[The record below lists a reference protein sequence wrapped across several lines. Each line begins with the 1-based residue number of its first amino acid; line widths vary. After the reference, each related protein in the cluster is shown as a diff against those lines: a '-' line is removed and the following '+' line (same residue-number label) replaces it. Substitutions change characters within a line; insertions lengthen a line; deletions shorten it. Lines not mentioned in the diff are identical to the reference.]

1 MNGESTIPTIPVR
14 VQAAAYAAAGRGP
27 AVAPDFGDAAPP
39 YRGAP
44 DVAAGPVAP
53 PASAAPMRSLNIRA
67 LQHPAEDSRL
77 LLALSASAVVFGFA
91 AMAVYAL
98 VGWAVLVEYAAYIA
112 AFGVVVWV
120 SLQIYRSRLLGGA
133 VRVTETTLP
142 ELQSVFDEV
151 RARLNYHKP
160 VDVYVMDKVDGGSS
174 MTSYLGTRLIRIEGG
189 LAADLLGDDH
199 RAELRFMIGRHI
211 GQLKARHQRLL
222 PIMLA
227 ISLVDS
233 LKFLQLFL
241 APYYRATAKSGDQI
255 AAACSGDIQATAGM
269 MNRLLVGK
277 ELGPRLVVKGVLDQA
292 AIVKRR
298 WLPRLAQLFQ
308 SEPHA
313 TNRYLNLLAFFAR
326 VAPEEIGR
334 WRASLDEDTASRLT
348 AAINASAHKRAPR
361 RRMSPVALLVATLIT
376 GGLLALSGWGI
387 FSVAQAAKAA
397 AGQSGAANTQAGGQ
411 ANAGSQ
417 QPAGGTGSQAANG
430 ASSQP
435 ANGASSQP
443 ANGASSQPA
452 NGASSQPANGAS
464 SQPAN
469 GASSQPGGGTGSAQ
483 PASGITATLAA
494 YFNAINARNYQVA
507 WSELSAANQAA
518 NPYAQFAA
526 GESSTTIQNVYLHG
540 IAAGSQ
546 PGTYVAEITFRSHQ
560 DPSQAPNHSD
570 SCDDWTLDYNMIQSS
585 GRWLIDSANTAPGVP
600 EYQSC
605 G

>member
-1 MNGESTIPTIPVR
+1 MKSESTIPTIPVR
-14 VQAAAYAAAGRGP
+14 VQTAAYAAVGRGP

-39 YRGAP
+39 YRTAP
-44 DVAAGPVAP
+44 DVAAGPAAP
-53 PASAAPMRSLNIRA
+53 PVSAAPMRSLDIRA

-91 AMAVYAL
+91 AMAVYAI
-98 VGWAVLVEYAAYIA
+98 VGWTVLVEYAAYIA

-189 LAADLLGDDH
+189 LAADLLGDEH

-417 QPAGGTGSQAANG
+417 QPGGGTGSQA
-430 ASSQP
+430 
-435 ANGASSQP
+435 
-443 ANGASSQPA
+443 
-452 NGASSQPANGAS
+452 ANGAS

-570 SCDDWTLDYNMIQSS
+570 SCDDWTLDYTMIQSS
-585 GRWLIDSANTAPGVP
+585 GRWLIDSANAAPGVP

>member
-1 MNGESTIPTIPVR
+1 MKSESTIPTIPVR
-14 VQAAAYAAAGRGP
+14 VQAAAYAAVGRGP

-39 YRGAP
+39 YRAAP
-44 DVAAGPVAP
+44 DVAAGPAAP
-53 PASAAPMRSLNIRA
+53 PVGAAPMRSLDIRA

-91 AMAVYAL
+91 AMAVYAI
-98 VGWAVLVEYAAYIA
+98 VGWTVLVEYAAYIA

-189 LAADLLGDDH
+189 LAADLLGDEH

-361 RRMSPVALLVATLIT
+361 HRMSPVALLVATLIT

-387 FSVAQAAKAA
+387 FSAAQAAKAA

-417 QPAGGTGSQAANG
+417 QPGGGTGSQA
-430 ASSQP
+430 
-435 ANGASSQP
+435 
-443 ANGASSQPA
+443 A

-540 IAAGSQ
+540 TAAGSQ

-570 SCDDWTLDYNMIQSS
+570 SCDDWTLDYTMIQSS
-585 GRWLIDSANTAPGVP
+585 GRWLIDSANAAPGVP

>member
-14 VQAAAYAAAGRGP
+14 VQSAAYAAVGRGP
-27 AVAPDFGDAAPP
+27 AVAFDFGDAAPP
-39 YRGAP
+39 YRAAP
-44 DVAAGPVAP
+44 DVAAGPAAP
-53 PASAAPMRSLNIRA
+53 PVSAAPMRSLDIRA

-91 AMAVYAL
+91 AMAVYAI

-133 VRVTETTLP
+133 IRVTETTLP

-151 RARLNYHKP
+151 RVRLNYHEP

-334 WRASLDEDTASRLT
+334 WRASLDEGTAIRLS
-348 AAINASAHKRAPR
+348 AAINASAHKRPPR

-387 FSVAQAAKAA
+387 FGVAQAAKAA

-417 QPAGGTGSQAANG
+417 QSGGGTGSQA
-430 ASSQP
+430 
-435 ANGASSQP
+435 
-443 ANGASSQPA
+443 
-452 NGASSQPANGAS
+452 ANGAS

-526 GESSTTIQNVYLHG
+526 GESSTTLQNVVLHG

-546 PGTYVAEITFRSHQ
+546 PGTYVAQITFGSHQ

-570 SCDDWTLDYNMIQSS
+570 SCDDWTLDYTMIQSS
-585 GRWLIDSANTAPGVP
+585 GRWLIDSANAAPGVP

>member
-1 MNGESTIPTIPVR
+1 MRDESTIPTIPVR
-14 VQAAAYAAAGRGP
+14 VQAAAYAAVGRGP

-39 YRGAP
+39 YRAAP
-44 DVAAGPVAP
+44 DVAAGPAAP
-53 PASAAPMRSLNIRA
+53 PVSAAPMRSLDIRA

-91 AMAVYAL
+91 AMAVYAI

-292 AIVKRR
+292 ALVKRR

-334 WRASLDEDTASRLT
+334 WRASLDEGTASRLT

-387 FSVAQAAKAA
+387 FSVAQADKAA

-411 ANAGSQ
+411 ANADSQ
-417 QPAGGTGSQAANG
+417 QPGGGTGSQA
-430 ASSQP
+430 
-435 ANGASSQP
+435 
-443 ANGASSQPA
+443 
-452 NGASSQPANGAS
+452 ANGAS

-483 PASGITATLAA
+483 PASGITATLSA
-494 YFNAINARNYQVA
+494 YFSAINARNYQVA

-540 IAAGSQ
+540 ITAGSQ
-546 PGTYVAEITFRSHQ
+546 PGTYVAQITFRSHQ
-560 DPSQAPNHSD
+560 DPSQAPNQSD
-570 SCDDWTLDYNMIQSS
+570 SCDDWTLDYTMIQSS
-585 GRWLIDSANTAPGVP
+585 GQWLIDSANAAPGVP
-600 EYQSC
+600 AYQNC

>member
-1 MNGESTIPTIPVR
+1 MKGESTIPTIPVR
-14 VQAAAYAAAGRGP
+14 VQTAAYAAVGRGP
-27 AVAPDFGDAAPP
+27 AVALDFDDAAPP
-39 YRGAP
+39 YHAAP
-44 DVAAGPVAP
+44 DVAAGPAAP
-53 PASAAPMRSLNIRA
+53 PVSAAPMRSLDIRA

-91 AMAVYAL
+91 AMAVYAI

-151 RARLNYHKP
+151 RARLNYRKP

-199 RAELRFMIGRHI
+199 HAELRFMIGRHI

-397 AGQSGAANTQAGGQ
+397 AGQSGAANTQAEGQ

-417 QPAGGTGSQAANG
+417 QPGGGTGSQA
-430 ASSQP
+430 
-435 ANGASSQP
+435 
-443 ANGASSQPA
+443 
-452 NGASSQPANGAS
+452 ANGAS

-518 NPYAQFAA
+518 SPYAQFAT
-526 GESSTTIQNVYLHG
+526 GESSTTIQNVYLHR

-570 SCDDWTLDYNMIQSS
+570 SCDDWTLDYTMIQSS
-585 GRWLIDSANTAPGVP
+585 GRWLIDSANAAPGVP

>member
-1 MNGESTIPTIPVR
+1 MRDESIITTIPIR
-14 VQAAAYAAAGRGP
+14 VQALSDFRVGPGP
-27 AVAPDFGDAAPP
+27 AVAPDFGGIAGPAAH
-39 YRGAP
+39 RAAP
-44 DVAAGPVAP
+44 DVASGPTAP
-53 PASAAPMRSLNIRA
+53 PAGAAPMESLDIRA
-67 LQHPAEDSRL
+67 LLHPAEDSRL

-91 AMAVYAL
+91 AMAVYAF
-98 VGWAVLVEYAAYIA
+98 VGWATLVEYAGYLT
-112 AFGVVVWV
+112 AFGVMIWV

-133 VRVTETTLP
+133 VRVTEATLP

-160 VDVYVMDKVDGGSS
+160 VDVYVMDKVNGGSS
-174 MTSYLGTRLIRIEGG
+174 MTSYLGTRLIQIEGG

-211 GQLKARHQRLL
+211 GQLKARHQRLV

-292 AIVKRR
+292 AIVRRR

-334 WRASLDEDTASRLT
+334 WRASLDEATRSRLT
-348 AAINASAHKRAPR
+348 EAINSSAHKRAPR
-361 RRMSPVALLVATLIT
+361 RRMSPVALLVATLVT
-376 GGLLALSGWGI
+376 GGLLTLSGWAI
-387 FSVAQAAKAA
+387 FSVAQAAASA
-397 AGQSGAANTQAGGQ
+397 AGQSDVASTPAAGQ
-411 ANAGSQ
+411 AEAGSQ
-417 QPAGGTGSQAANG
+417 QPGGGTGSAQSANS

-435 ANGASSQP
+435 T
-443 ANGASSQPA
+443 
-452 NGASSQPANGAS
+452 
-464 SQPAN
+464 N
-469 GASSQPGGGTGSAQ
+469 GASSQPGGGAGSAQ
-483 PASGITATLAA
+483 PGSGITATLSA
-494 YFNAINARNYQVA
+494 YFGAIDARNYQVA
-507 WSELSAANQAA
+507 WSVLSAANQAA

-526 GESSTTIQNVYLHG
+526 GLSSTTIQNVYLHG

-546 PGTYVAEITFRSHQ
+546 PGTYIAAVTFRSHQ
-560 DPSQAPNHSD
+560 DPSQAPNHRD
-570 SCDDWTLDYNMIQSS
+570 SCDDWTLDYTMSQSS
-585 GRWLIDSANTAPGVP
+585 GQWLIDSADPAPGVP
-600 EYQSC
+600 AYQSC

>member
-1 MNGESTIPTIPVR
+1 MKSESTIPTIPVR
-14 VQAAAYAAAGRGP
+14 VQAAAYAGVGRGP

-39 YRGAP
+39 YRAAP
-44 DVAAGPVAP
+44 DVAAGPATLPV
-53 PASAAPMRSLNIRA
+53 SAAPMRSLDIRA

-91 AMAVYAL
+91 AMAVYAI

-142 ELQSVFDEV
+142 ELQTVFDEV

-199 RAELRFMIGRHI
+199 HAELRFMIGRHI

-348 AAINASAHKRAPR
+348 AAINASPHKRAPR

-387 FSVAQAAKAA
+387 FSVVQAAKAA

-417 QPAGGTGSQAANG
+417 QPGGGTGSQAAND

-443 ANGASSQPA
+443 D
-452 NGASSQPANGAS
+452 
-464 SQPAN
+464 
-469 GASSQPGGGTGSAQ
+469 GGTGSAQ

-570 SCDDWTLDYNMIQSS
+570 SCDDWTLDYTMIQSS
-585 GRWLIDSANTAPGVP
+585 GRWLIDTANAAPGVP

>member
-1 MNGESTIPTIPVR
+1 MKGESTIPTIPVR
-14 VQAAAYAAAGRGP
+14 VQSAAYTAVGRGP
-27 AVAPDFGDAAPP
+27 AVAPDFGGAAPP
-39 YRGAP
+39 YRTAP
-44 DVAAGPVAP
+44 DVAAGPAAP
-53 PASAAPMRSLNIRA
+53 PVSVAPMRSLDIRA

-91 AMAVYAL
+91 AMAVYAI

-199 RAELRFMIGRHI
+199 HAELRFMIGRHI

-376 GGLLALSGWGI
+376 AGLLALSGWGI
-387 FSVAQAAKAA
+387 FSVAQAAEAA
-397 AGQSGAANTQAGGQ
+397 AGQSGAANTQAGAANTQAGGQ

-417 QPAGGTGSQAANG
+417 QPGGGTGSQA
-430 ASSQP
+430 
-435 ANGASSQP
+435 
-443 ANGASSQPA
+443 
-452 NGASSQPANGAS
+452 ANGAS

-483 PASGITATLAA
+483 PATGITATLAA

-546 PGTYVAEITFRSHQ
+546 PGTSVAEITFRSHQ

-570 SCDDWTLDYNMIQSS
+570 SCDDWTLDYTMIQSS
-585 GRWLIDSANTAPGVP
+585 GRWLIDSANAAPGVP

>member
-1 MNGESTIPTIPVR
+1 MKSESTIPTIPVR
-14 VQAAAYAAAGRGP
+14 VQAAAYAAVGRGP

-39 YRGAP
+39 YRAAP
-44 DVAAGPVAP
+44 DVAAGPAAP
-53 PASAAPMRSLNIRA
+53 PVSAVPMRSLDIRA

-91 AMAVYAL
+91 AMAVYAI

-120 SLQIYRSRLLGGA
+120 SLQIFRSRLLGGA

-199 RAELRFMIGRHI
+199 RAELRFMIGRHV

-308 SEPHA
+308 SQPHA

-326 VAPEEIGR
+326 VAPEEIDR

-376 GGLLALSGWGI
+376 GGLLALSGWAI
-387 FSVAQAAKAA
+387 FSVAQAANAA
-397 AGQSGAANTQAGGQ
+397 AGPSGAANTQAGGQ
-411 ANAGSQ
+411 AKAGSQ
-417 QPAGGTGSQAANG
+417 QPGGGTGSQAANS

-443 ANGASSQPA
+443 D
-452 NGASSQPANGAS
+452 
-464 SQPAN
+464 
-469 GASSQPGGGTGSAQ
+469 GGTGSAQ

-507 WSELSAANQAA
+507 WSELSSADQAA

-570 SCDDWTLDYNMIQSS
+570 SCDDWTLDYTMIQSS
-585 GRWLIDSANTAPGVP
+585 GRWLVDSANAAPGVP

>member
-14 VQAAAYAAAGRGP
+14 MQAAAYAAVGRGP

-39 YRGAP
+39 YRAAP
-44 DVAAGPVAP
+44 VVAAGLAAP
-53 PASAAPMRSLNIRA
+53 PVSAVPMRSLDTRV

-91 AMAVYAL
+91 AMAVYAI

-142 ELQSVFDEV
+142 ELQLVFDEV

-387 FSVAQAAKAA
+387 FSAAQAAKAA

-417 QPAGGTGSQAANG
+417 QPGGGTGS
-430 ASSQP
+430 P
-435 ANGASSQP
+435 A
-443 ANGASSQPA
+443 
-452 NGASSQPANGAS
+452 ANGAS

-469 GASSQPGGGTGSAQ
+469 GASSQPGGGTGRAQ

-526 GESSTTIQNVYLHG
+526 GESSTALQNVVLHG

-570 SCDDWTLDYNMIQSS
+570 SCDDWTLDYTMIQSS
-585 GRWLIDSANTAPGVP
+585 GQWLIDSANAAPGVP

>member
-1 MNGESTIPTIPVR
+1 MKSESTIPTIPVR
-14 VQAAAYAAAGRGP
+14 VQAAAYAAVGRGP

-39 YRGAP
+39 YRAAP
-44 DVAAGPVAP
+44 DVAAGPAAP
-53 PASAAPMRSLNIRA
+53 PVSAVPMRSLDIRA

-91 AMAVYAL
+91 AMAVYAI

-142 ELQSVFDEV
+142 ELQSV
-151 RARLNYHKP
+151 
-160 VDVYVMDKVDGGSS
+160 MDKVDGGSS

-199 RAELRFMIGRHI
+199 RAELRFMIGRHV

-308 SEPHA
+308 SQPHA

-326 VAPEEIGR
+326 VAPEEIDR

-348 AAINASAHKRAPR
+348 AAINASPHKRAPR
-361 RRMSPVALLVATLIT
+361 SRMSPVALLVATLIT

-387 FSVAQAAKAA
+387 FSGAQAAKAA
-397 AGQSGAANTQAGGQ
+397 AGPSGAANTQAGGQ
-411 ANAGSQ
+411 VNAGSQ
-417 QPAGGTGSQAANG
+417 QPGGGTGSQAANG

-443 ANGASSQPA
+443 D
-452 NGASSQPANGAS
+452 
-464 SQPAN
+464 
-469 GASSQPGGGTGSAQ
+469 GGTGSAQ

-507 WSELSAANQAA
+507 WSELSSADQAA

-570 SCDDWTLDYNMIQSS
+570 SCDDWTLDYTMIQSS
-585 GRWLIDSANTAPGVP
+585 GRWLVDSANAAPGVP

>member
-1 MNGESTIPTIPVR
+1 MKDESSIPTIPVR
-14 VQAAAYAAAGRGP
+14 VQTAAYAAVGRGP
-27 AVAPDFGDAAPP
+27 AVAPDFGDTAPP
-39 YRGAP
+39 YRAAP
-44 DVAAGPVAP
+44 DVAAGPAAP
-53 PASAAPMRSLNIRA
+53 PVSAAPMRSLDIRA

-77 LLALSASAVVFGFA
+77 LLALSASAVVFGIA
-91 AMAVYAL
+91 AMAVYAI
-98 VGWAVLVEYAAYIA
+98 VGWVVLVEYAAYIA

-151 RARLNYHKP
+151 RARLKYHKP

-255 AAACSGDIQATAGM
+255 AAACSGDIRATAGM

-361 RRMSPVALLVATLIT
+361 RRMSLVALLVATLIT

-387 FSVAQAAKAA
+387 FSVSQAAKAA
-397 AGQSGAANTQAGGQ
+397 AGPSGTSNTQAGGQ

-417 QPAGGTGSQAANG
+417 QPGAGTGSQA
-430 ASSQP
+430 
-435 ANGASSQP
+435 
-443 ANGASSQPA
+443 
-452 NGASSQPANGAS
+452 ANGAS

-483 PASGITATLAA
+483 PTSEITATLAA

-570 SCDDWTLDYNMIQSS
+570 SCDDWTLNYTMIQSS
-585 GRWLIDSANTAPGVP
+585 GRWLIDSASAAPGVP

>member
-1 MNGESTIPTIPVR
+1 MKGESTIPVIPDR
-14 VQAAAYAAAGRGP
+14 VQSAAYAAVGRGP

-39 YRGAP
+39 YRAAP
-44 DVAAGPVAP
+44 DAAAGPAAP
-53 PASAAPMRSLNIRA
+53 PVSAAPMRSLDIRA

-91 AMAVYAL
+91 AMAVYAI

-133 VRVTETTLP
+133 IRVTETTLP

-151 RARLNYHKP
+151 RVRLNYHEP

-334 WRASLDEDTASRLT
+334 WRASLDEGTAIRLS
-348 AAINASAHKRAPR
+348 AAINASAHKRPPR

-387 FSVAQAAKAA
+387 FSVAQAAKAT
-397 AGQSGAANTQAGGQ
+397 AGQSGAANTQTGGQ
-411 ANAGSQ
+411 ANTGSQ
-417 QPAGGTGSQAANG
+417 QPGGGTGAQAANG

-435 ANGASSQP
+435 T
-443 ANGASSQPA
+443 
-452 NGASSQPANGAS
+452 
-464 SQPAN
+464 N

-494 YFNAINARNYQVA
+494 YFNAINARNYHVA

-526 GESSTTIQNVYLHG
+526 GESSTTLENVVLHG
-540 IAAGSQ
+540 ITAGSQ
-546 PGTYVAEITFRSHQ
+546 PGTHVAEITFRSHQ
-560 DPSQAPNHSD
+560 HPSQAPNHSD
-570 SCDDWTLDYNMIQSS
+570 SCDDWTLDYTMIQSS
-585 GRWLIDSANTAPGVP
+585 GRWLIDSANAAPGVP

>member
-1 MNGESTIPTIPVR
+1 MKSESTIPTIPVR
-14 VQAAAYAAAGRGP
+14 VQTAAYAAVGRGP

-39 YRGAP
+39 YRTAP
-44 DVAAGPVAP
+44 DVAAGPAAP
-53 PASAAPMRSLNIRA
+53 PVSAAPMRSLDIRA

-91 AMAVYAL
+91 AMAVYAI

-189 LAADLLGDDH
+189 LAADLLGDEH

-241 APYYRATAKSGDQI
+241 APYYRTTAKSGDQI

-326 VAPEEIGR
+326 VAPEEISR

-361 RRMSPVALLVATLIT
+361 RRMSPVGLLVATLIT

-387 FSVAQAAKAA
+387 FSVVQAAKAA

-417 QPAGGTGSQAANG
+417 QPGGGTGSQAAND

-435 ANGASSQP
+435 ANDASSQP
-443 ANGASSQPA
+443 A
-452 NGASSQPANGAS
+452 
-464 SQPAN
+464 
-469 GASSQPGGGTGSAQ
+469 GGTGSAQ

-570 SCDDWTLDYNMIQSS
+570 SCDDWTLDYTMIQSS
-585 GRWLIDSANTAPGVP
+585 GRWLIDTANAAPGVP

>member
-1 MNGESTIPTIPVR
+1 
-14 VQAAAYAAAGRGP
+14 
-27 AVAPDFGDAAPP
+27 
-39 YRGAP
+39 
-44 DVAAGPVAP
+44 
-53 PASAAPMRSLNIRA
+53 
-67 LQHPAEDSRL
+67 
-77 LLALSASAVVFGFA
+77 
-91 AMAVYAL
+91 
-98 VGWAVLVEYAAYIA
+98 
-112 AFGVVVWV
+112 
-120 SLQIYRSRLLGGA
+120 
-133 VRVTETTLP
+133 
-142 ELQSVFDEV
+142 
-151 RARLNYHKP
+151 
-160 VDVYVMDKVDGGSS
+160 MDKVDGGSS

-189 LAADLLGDDH
+189 LAAELLGDDH

-227 ISLVDS
+227 ISVVHS
-233 LKFLQLFL
+233 VKFLQLFL

-308 SEPHA
+308 GEPHA

-387 FSVAQAAKAA
+387 FSVAQAAQVA
-397 AGQSGAANTQAGGQ
+397 AGPSGAANTQAGGQ
-411 ANAGSQ
+411 AEAGSQ
-417 QPAGGTGSQAANG
+417 QPGGGTGSPAAND

-435 ANGASSQP
+435 AA
-443 ANGASSQPA
+443 
-452 NGASSQPANGAS
+452 
-464 SQPAN
+464 
-469 GASSQPGGGTGSAQ
+469 GASSQPGGGTDSAQ

-494 YFNAINARNYQVA
+494 YVNAINARNYQVA

-526 GESSTTIQNVYLHG
+526 GESSTTIENVYLHG

-560 DPSQAPNHSD
+560 DPSQAPNYSD
-570 SCDDWTLDYNMIQSS
+570 SCDDWTLDYTMIQSS
-585 GRWLIDSANTAPGVP
+585 GRWLIDSADAAPGVP

>member
-1 MNGESTIPTIPVR
+1 MRDESTIPTIPVR
-14 VQAAAYAAAGRGP
+14 VQAAAYAAVGRGP

-39 YRGAP
+39 YRVAP
-44 DVAAGPVAP
+44 DVAAGPAAP
-53 PASAAPMRSLNIRA
+53 PVSAAPMRSLDIRA

-91 AMAVYAL
+91 AMAVYAI

-112 AFGVVVWV
+112 AFGVAVWV

-133 VRVTETTLP
+133 VRVTEATLP
-142 ELQSVFDEV
+142 ELQLVFDEV

-292 AIVKRR
+292 ALVKRR

-334 WRASLDEDTASRLT
+334 WRASLDEGTASRLT

-387 FSVAQAAKAA
+387 FSTAQAAKAA
-397 AGQSGAANTQAGGQ
+397 AEQSGAANAQAGGQ
-411 ANAGSQ
+411 ANVGSQ
-417 QPAGGTGSQAANG
+417 QPGGVTGSEA
-430 ASSQP
+430 
-435 ANGASSQP
+435 
-443 ANGASSQPA
+443 
-452 NGASSQPANGAS
+452 ANGAS

-483 PASGITATLAA
+483 PASGITATLVA

-540 IAAGSQ
+540 ITAGSQ
-546 PGTYVAEITFRSHQ
+546 PGTYVAQITFRSHQ
-560 DPSQAPNHSD
+560 DPSQAPNQSD
-570 SCDDWTLDYNMIQSS
+570 SCDDWTLDYTMIQSS
-585 GRWLIDSANTAPGVP
+585 GQWLIDSANAAPGVP
-600 EYQSC
+600 AYQSC

>member
-1 MNGESTIPTIPVR
+1 MKGESTIPTIPIR
-14 VQAAAYAAAGRGP
+14 VQTAAYAAVGRGP
-27 AVAPDFGDAAPP
+27 AVAPDFGDGAPP
-39 YRGAP
+39 YRAAP
-44 DVAAGPVAP
+44 DVAAGPAAP
-53 PASAAPMRSLNIRA
+53 PVSAAPMRSLDIRA

-91 AMAVYAL
+91 AMAVYAI

-241 APYYRATAKSGDQI
+241 APYYRATTKSGDQI

-292 AIVKRR
+292 AVVKRR

-326 VAPEEIGR
+326 VAPQEIGR

-387 FSVAQAAKAA
+387 FGVAQAAKAA

-417 QPAGGTGSQAANG
+417 QPGGGTGSQAANG

-443 ANGASSQPA
+443 GS
-452 NGASSQPANGAS
+452 
-464 SQPAN
+464 
-469 GASSQPGGGTGSAQ
+469 GTGSAQ

-546 PGTYVAEITFRSHQ
+546 PGTYIAEITFRSHQ

-570 SCDDWTLDYNMIQSS
+570 SCDDWTLDYTMIQSS
-585 GRWLIDSANTAPGVP
+585 GRWLIDSANAAPGVP

>member
-1 MNGESTIPTIPVR
+1 MKSESTIPTIPVR
-14 VQAAAYAAAGRGP
+14 VQAAAYAAVGRGP

-39 YRGAP
+39 YRAAP
-44 DVAAGPVAP
+44 DVAAGPAAP
-53 PASAAPMRSLNIRA
+53 PVSAVPMRSLDIRA

-91 AMAVYAL
+91 AMAVYAI

-120 SLQIYRSRLLGGA
+120 SLQIFRSRLLGGA

-199 RAELRFMIGRHI
+199 RAELRFMIGRHV

-326 VAPEEIGR
+326 VAPEEIDR

-348 AAINASAHKRAPR
+348 AAINASPHKRAPR
-361 RRMSPVALLVATLIT
+361 SRMSPVALLVATLIT

-387 FSVAQAAKAA
+387 FSGAQAAKAA
-397 AGQSGAANTQAGGQ
+397 AGPSGAANTQAGGQ
-411 ANAGSQ
+411 VNAGSQ
-417 QPAGGTGSQAANG
+417 QPGGGTGSQAANG

-443 ANGASSQPA
+443 D
-452 NGASSQPANGAS
+452 
-464 SQPAN
+464 
-469 GASSQPGGGTGSAQ
+469 GGTGSAQ

-507 WSELSAANQAA
+507 WSELSSADQAA

-570 SCDDWTLDYNMIQSS
+570 SCDDWTLDYTMIQSS
-585 GRWLIDSANTAPGVP
+585 GRWLVDSANAAPGVP

>member
-14 VQAAAYAAAGRGP
+14 VQSAAYAAVGRGP

-39 YRGAP
+39 YRAAP
-44 DVAAGPVAP
+44 DVAAGPAAP
-53 PASAAPMRSLNIRA
+53 PVSAAPMRSLDIRA

-91 AMAVYAL
+91 AMAVYAI

-133 VRVTETTLP
+133 IRVTETTLP

-151 RARLNYHKP
+151 RVRLNYHEP

-334 WRASLDEDTASRLT
+334 WRASLDEGTAIRLS
-348 AAINASAHKRAPR
+348 AAINASAHKRPPR

-387 FSVAQAAKAA
+387 FSVAQAGKAA
-397 AGQSGAANTQAGGQ
+397 GGQSSAANTQAGGQ

-417 QPAGGTGSQAANG
+417 QPGGGTGSQA
-430 ASSQP
+430 
-435 ANGASSQP
+435 
-443 ANGASSQPA
+443 
-452 NGASSQPANGAS
+452 ANGAS

-494 YFNAINARNYQVA
+494 YFNAINARNYQEA

-526 GESSTTIQNVYLHG
+526 GESSTTLQNVVLHG

-570 SCDDWTLDYNMIQSS
+570 SCDDWTLDYTMIQSS
-585 GRWLIDSANTAPGVP
+585 GRWLIDSANAAPGIP

>member
-1 MNGESTIPTIPVR
+1 MKGESTIPVIPDR
-14 VQAAAYAAAGRGP
+14 VQSAAYAAVGRGP

-39 YRGAP
+39 YRAAP
-44 DVAAGPVAP
+44 DVAAGPAAP
-53 PASAAPMRSLNIRA
+53 PVSAALMRSLDIRA

-91 AMAVYAL
+91 AMAVYAI

-133 VRVTETTLP
+133 IRVTETTLP

-151 RARLNYHKP
+151 RVRLNYHEP

-334 WRASLDEDTASRLT
+334 WRASLDEGTAIRLS
-348 AAINASAHKRAPR
+348 AAINASAHKRPPR

-387 FSVAQAAKAA
+387 FSVAQAAKAT
-397 AGQSGAANTQAGGQ
+397 AGQSGAANTQTGGQ
-411 ANAGSQ
+411 ANTGSQ
-417 QPAGGTGSQAANG
+417 QPGGGTGAQAANG

-435 ANGASSQP
+435 T
-443 ANGASSQPA
+443 
-452 NGASSQPANGAS
+452 
-464 SQPAN
+464 N

-494 YFNAINARNYQVA
+494 YFNAINARNYHVA

-526 GESSTTIQNVYLHG
+526 GESSTTLENVVLHG
-540 IAAGSQ
+540 ITAGSQ
-546 PGTYVAEITFRSHQ
+546 PGTHVAEITFRSHQ
-560 DPSQAPNHSD
+560 HPSQAPNHSD
-570 SCDDWTLDYNMIQSS
+570 SCDDWTLDYTMIQSS
-585 GRWLIDSANTAPGVP
+585 GRWLIDSANAAPGVP

>member
-1 MNGESTIPTIPVR
+1 MKDESTIPTIPVR
-14 VQAAAYAAAGRGP
+14 VQTAAYAAVGRGP
-27 AVAPDFGDAAPP
+27 AVAPDFGEAAPP
-39 YRGAP
+39 YRAAP
-44 DVAAGPVAP
+44 DVTAGPAAP
-53 PASAAPMRSLNIRA
+53 PVSAAPMRSLDIRA
-67 LQHPAEDSRL
+67 LQYPAEDSRL

-91 AMAVYAL
+91 AMAVYAI

-387 FSVAQAAKAA
+387 FSVSQAAKAA
-397 AGQSGAANTQAGGQ
+397 AGQSGTANTQAGGQ

-417 QPAGGTGSQAANG
+417 QPGGGTGSQAANG
-430 ASSQP
+430 ASSQS
-435 ANGASSQP
+435 ANGP
-443 ANGASSQPA
+443 
-452 NGASSQPANGAS
+452 
-464 SQPAN
+464 
-469 GASSQPGGGTGSAQ
+469 SSQPGGGTGSAQ
-483 PASGITATLAA
+483 PTSGITATLAA
-494 YFNAINARNYQVA
+494 YFNAINARNYQMA

-570 SCDDWTLDYNMIQSS
+570 SCDDWTLDYTMIQSS
-585 GRWLIDSANTAPGVP
+585 GRWLIDSANSAPSLP

>member
-1 MNGESTIPTIPVR
+1 MKGESTIPTIPVR
-14 VQAAAYAAAGRGP
+14 IQAAAYASVGRGP

-39 YRGAP
+39 YRAAP
-44 DVAAGPVAP
+44 DVAAGPAAP
-53 PASAAPMRSLNIRA
+53 PVSAAPMRSLDIRA

-91 AMAVYAL
+91 AMTAYASL
-98 VGWAVLVEYAAYIA
+98 GWAVLVEYAAYIA
-112 AFGVVVWV
+112 AAGIVFWV

-227 ISLVDS
+227 ISVVHS
-233 LKFLQLFL
+233 VKFLQLFL

-348 AAINASAHKRAPR
+348 AAINASPHKRAPR

-387 FSVAQAAKAA
+387 FSVVQAAKAA

-417 QPAGGTGSQAANG
+417 QPGGGTGSQAAND
-430 ASSQP
+430 
-435 ANGASSQP
+435 
-443 ANGASSQPA
+443 
-452 NGASSQPANGAS
+452 AS

-483 PASGITATLAA
+483 PASGITATLSA

-560 DPSQAPNHSD
+560 DPSQAPNYSD
-570 SCDDWTLDYNMIQSS
+570 SCDDWTLDYTMIQSS
-585 GRWLIDSANTAPGVP
+585 GRWLIDSADAAPGVP

>member
-1 MNGESTIPTIPVR
+1 MNDETNIPTIPVR

-27 AVAPDFGDAAPP
+27 AVAPDFSD
-39 YRGAP
+39 
-44 DVAAGPVAP
+44 AAGPGADR
-53 PASAAPMRSLNIRA
+53 AAPNVASGPTVPPMNAAPLESLDIRA
-67 LQHPAEDSRL
+67 LVHPAEDSRL

-91 AMAVYAL
+91 AMFVYAI
-98 VGWAVLVEYAAYIA
+98 VGWETLVEYALYIA
-112 AFGVVVWV
+112 AFGVAVWV

-160 VDVYVMDKVDGGSS
+160 VDVYVLDKVDGGSS

-199 RAELRFMIGRHI
+199 RAELRFMIGRHV

-255 AAACSGDIQATAGM
+255 AAACSGDIRATAGM

-326 VAPEEIGR
+326 VAPEEVGR

-387 FSVAQAAKAA
+387 FSAAQAAKAA
-397 AGQSGAANTQAGGQ
+397 AGQPGAANTQDGGQ
-411 ANAGSQ
+411 ATAGSQ
-417 QPAGGTGSQAANG
+417 QQGGGTGSQAANG
-430 ASSQP
+430 ASPQP
-435 ANGASSQP
+435 ANGASSQ
-443 ANGASSQPA
+443 Q
-452 NGASSQPANGAS
+452 
-464 SQPAN
+464 
-469 GASSQPGGGTGSAQ
+469 GGGTGSAQ

-494 YFNAINARNYQVA
+494 YFSAINARNYQVA

-540 IAAGSQ
+540 ITAGSQ
-546 PGTYVAEITFRSHQ
+546 PGTYVAKITFRSYQ
-560 DPSQAPNHSD
+560 DPSQAPNYSD
-570 SCDDWTLDYNMIQSS
+570 SCDDWTLDYTMIQSS
-585 GRWLIDSANTAPGVP
+585 GRWLIDSANAAPGVP

>member
-1 MNGESTIPTIPVR
+1 MKGESTIPTIPVR
-14 VQAAAYAAAGRGP
+14 IQAAAYAAVGRGP

-39 YRGAP
+39 YRVAP
-44 DVAAGPVAP
+44 DVAAGPAAP
-53 PASAAPMRSLNIRA
+53 PVSAAPMRSLDIRA

-91 AMAVYAL
+91 AMAAYASL
-98 VGWAVLVEYAAYIA
+98 GWAVLVEYAAYIA
-112 AFGVVVWV
+112 AFGVAVWV

-142 ELQSVFDEV
+142 ELQSVLDEV
-151 RARLNYHKP
+151 RTRLNYHKP

-227 ISLVDS
+227 ISVVHS
-233 LKFLQLFL
+233 VKFLQLFL

-308 SEPHA
+308 GEPHA

-387 FSVAQAAKAA
+387 FSVAQAAQVA
-397 AGQSGAANTQAGGQ
+397 AGPSGAANTQAGGQ
-411 ANAGSQ
+411 AEAGSQ
-417 QPAGGTGSQAANG
+417 QPGGGTGSPAAND

-435 ANGASSQP
+435 AA
-443 ANGASSQPA
+443 
-452 NGASSQPANGAS
+452 
-464 SQPAN
+464 
-469 GASSQPGGGTGSAQ
+469 GASSQPGGGTDSAQ

-518 NPYAQFAA
+518 NPFPQFAA

-560 DPSQAPNHSD
+560 DPSQAPNYSD
-570 SCDDWTLDYNMIQSS
+570 SCDDWTLDYTMIQGS
-585 GRWLIDSANTAPGVP
+585 GRWLIDSADAAPGVP